1 MEIKQL
7 RYFIAV
13 ADTLSFSR
21 AAESVYLSQSAL
33 SRQIS
38 ELEQELGVPLFI
50 RSTRSVELTEA
61 GRALQLHAKELI
73 SYWEKLVPEVKK
85 KGNTNRLLSLTIGTD
100 PRALADPDRRRAV
113 LGMLSGMRQSW
124 PGIRILI
131 RNADY
136 QEILKGV
143 GDGSLDCA
151 LLLDRELAPKPELR
165 TTVLGREDMVLAFRS
180 RNQHTDADYAEVITK
195 RGLILV
201 DREPQGLYHI
211 IHILNDLHLEPQ
223 IRFCGSLQDMT
234 MTVETGESAMILPRS
249 VYKKLDDPALQC
261 LCLPSPYAALT
272 LSVLSSGS
280 CVNPMVPVLI
290 EELKKLTDGAA
301 RTDTE
306 EA

>member
-21 AAESVYLSQSAL
+21 AAESLYLSQSAL

-61 GRALQLHAKELI
+61 GRSLRTHAKELI
-73 SYWEKLVPEVKK
+73 SSWEKIVPEVRKK
-85 KGNTNRLLSLTIGTD
+85 NGADRPLSLTIGTD
-100 PRALADPDRRRAV
+100 PRALAAPERRRAV
-113 LGMLSGMRQSW
+113 LGMLSALRQSY
-124 PGIRILI
+124 PGIRILL
-131 RNADY
+131 RNTDY
-136 QEILKGV
+136 QGILKGI
-143 GDGSLDCA
+143 GEGSLDCA
-151 LLLDRELAPKPELR
+151 LLLDREISPRPEYKM
-165 TTVLGREDMVLAFRS
+165 TVLDHEEMVLAFRS
-180 RNQHTDADYAEVITK
+180 RNRHGDEDYASVISN

-249 VYKKLDDPALQC
+249 VYRMLDNSALQC
-261 LCLPSPYAALT
+261 IRLPSPHAALT
-272 LSVLSSGS
+272 LSVLSSAA
-280 CVNPMVPVLI
+280 CINPMVPVFVR
-290 EELKKLTDGAA
+290 ELKQLLAPP
-301 RTDTE
+301 E
-306 EA
+306 ETAPEA